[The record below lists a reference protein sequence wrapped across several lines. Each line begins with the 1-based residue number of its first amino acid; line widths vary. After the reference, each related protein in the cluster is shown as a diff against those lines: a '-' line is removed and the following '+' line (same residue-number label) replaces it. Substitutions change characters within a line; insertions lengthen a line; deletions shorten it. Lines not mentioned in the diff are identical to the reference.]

1 MRPVGW
7 GLAGILGP
15 VLLLA
20 AYLLLPD
27 DSRRSAI
34 AESAKP
40 ELHLLTGLPL
50 LWADEF
56 KLEQPKS
63 VVVERLRLDYRL
75 TPIDLPSGLPEGG
88 LLLAAQPRALPAE
101 ELVALDAWVRRGGRL
116 VLLADPL
123 LEWPSELAPGDRLR
137 PPFQFADTGLLQHW
151 GLRLDAPDKRG
162 PRLVGLEVPGP
173 PGATKL
179 DLPIMTISPGS
190 LVKQGGTCLIQPE
203 GLYADCPIGKGRAWI
218 IADADWLNEQL
229 VSNAQGDMDAN
240 LAALGTVMRATNPT
254 R

>member
-1 MRPVGW
+1 MRPLAWV
-7 GLAGILGP
+7 LAGMLAP

-20 AYLLLPD
+20 GFLLLPD
-27 DSRRSAI
+27 DSRRTAI
-34 AESAKP
+34 ADSAKL

-56 KLEQPKS
+56 KLDQPKS
-63 VVVERLRLDYRL
+63 AAVERLRLDYRL
-75 TPIDLPSGLPEGG
+75 TPIDLPSSLPENG

-101 ELVALDAWVRRGGRL
+101 ELVVLDAWVRRGGRL

-162 PRLVGLEVPGP
+162 PRVVGLQAPARPG
-173 PGATKL
+173 GKRV
-179 DLPIMTISPGS
+179 DLRVMTISPGR
-190 LVKQGGTCLIQPE
+190 LVKQGKTCSIEPE
-203 GLYADCPIGKGRAWI
+203 RLHAECPIGKGRAWI

-229 VSNAQGDMDAN
+229 VSSAKGDMDAN
-240 LAALGTVMRATNPT
+240 LVALGTVMRAADPT